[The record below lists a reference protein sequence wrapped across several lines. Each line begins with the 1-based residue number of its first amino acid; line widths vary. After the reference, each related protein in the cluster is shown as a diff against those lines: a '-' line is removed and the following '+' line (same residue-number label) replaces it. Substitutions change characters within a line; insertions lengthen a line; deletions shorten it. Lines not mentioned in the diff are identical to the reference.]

1 MAPHS
6 GLDAALAAHML
17 FLHRSC
23 VVCSGVLQCLV
34 CQMPS
39 TAALATPRL
48 AWVSIRARHGLLPE
62 LTSGR
67 ACRDLKPE
75 NVVLGRN
82 GAARVADFGSAVE
95 TEVNE
100 VRKTVAG
107 VGSPMTLVRLQPTF
121 VLRLL
126 LAVHVPLSSSL
137 PATPRLHA
145 VLSASRS
152 L

>member
-1 MAPHS
+1 M
-6 GLDAALAAHML
+6 
-17 FLHRSC
+17 
-23 VVCSGVLQCLV
+23 
-34 CQMPS
+34 
-39 TAALATPRL
+39 
-48 AWVSIRARHGLLPE
+48 
-62 LTSGR
+62 
-67 ACRDLKPE
+67 
-75 NVVLGRN
+75 LGRN

-126 LAVHVPLSSSL
+126 LAAHVTVPVCSSL
-137 PATPRLHA
+137 PARPRLHA